1 MGQSVHHDR
10 LAACVAGD
18 LQCVVA
24 GHRHADEV
32 HQVVAGE
39 GQRQGEGSREDR
51 DPHDVEP
58 HPLEYPQDE
67 RRRGPEGEERQ
78 QDVLADILRDVGGDQ
93 SRTLETLEKGE
104 VEDARERYAAP
115 ERAPAAECGVVAERE
130 DEPRDVHEQRAGRE
144 GEDHG
149 DQNGGD
155 DDHGLAR
162 VDELREVVQR
172 EGGVGRD
179 AEQRG
184 GHGGAQQSEYHRHG
198 GRGRKS
204 QRVVEVEQQHVAQH
218 HAQEEHHDFGEGEL
232 PGIEDSA
239 AGDLHH
245 AARGERADQDAGG
258 GDPEDHAARGDLR
271 ADGRVE
277 EVDGVVGDAH
287 DDAQNGQNGHDDDDR
302 DEERGHRGTVFLRL
316 YGAKFRNGCYNSVTG
331 TLLSYETLR
340 RVKRNSSPP
349 SSRLRTEIVPPWN
362 ATALRTIASPSPVP
376 PSLRERPLSTR

>member
-1 MGQSVHHDR
+1 MLDVLVFEPFGDRRAQPSGDDPFDSGVDVERGADDRARKERRAVLLFGPFVALRRERQFGGRDVHRLFRGPQRCDHHAAGGQQDEEVGRDVLVEGAHEHRGVARAVGDR
-10 LAACVAGD
+10 IGVEAGD
-18 LQCVVA
+18 
-24 GHRHADEV
+24 GYADEV

-184 GHGGAQQSEYHRHG
+184 GHGGAQQPEYHRHG

-258 GDPEDHAARGDLR
+258 GDPEDHPARGDL
-271 ADGRVE
+271 
-277 EVDGVVGDAH
+277 
-287 DDAQNGQNGHDDDDR
+287 
-302 DEERGHRGTVFLRL
+302 
-316 YGAKFRNGCYNSVTG
+316 
-331 TLLSYETLR
+331 
-340 RVKRNSSPP
+340 
-349 SSRLRTEIVPPWN
+349 
-362 ATALRTIASPSPVP
+362 
-376 PSLRERPLSTR
+376 